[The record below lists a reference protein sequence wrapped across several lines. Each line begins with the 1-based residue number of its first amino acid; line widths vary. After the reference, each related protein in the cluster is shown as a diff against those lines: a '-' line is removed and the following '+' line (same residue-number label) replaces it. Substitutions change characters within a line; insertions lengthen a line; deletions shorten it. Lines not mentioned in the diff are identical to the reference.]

1 MEIFWELPKWQSC
14 CPLKNIPRYPVPVVT
29 LNMNATFESVR
40 DAMMLLPKGDK
51 ARLLSVVALEVTDSH
66 PGIDI
71 QEGVCGGSARVIRTR
86 IPVWLLESYR
96 RSGSTDA
103 QLLSAYPSLTAEDL
117 ASAWHYA
124 RSHREEMDREIAA
137 NGDDS

>member
-1 MEIFWELPKWQSC
+1 MVEFNLS
-14 CPLKNIPRYPVPVVT
+14 V
-29 LNMNATFESVR
+29 TFESVR

-51 ARLLSVVALEVTDSH
+51 ARLLSVLAQEVMGSH
-66 PGIDI
+66 AGIDF

-86 IPVWLLESYR
+86 IPVWLLESFR

-124 RSHREEMDREIAA
+124 WSHREEMDREIAA
-137 NGDDS
+137 NGGDL

>member
-1 MEIFWELPKWQSC
+1 MT
-14 CPLKNIPRYPVPVVT
+14 V
-29 LNMNATFESVR
+29 TFESVR
-40 DAMMLLPKGDK
+40 DAMLLLPKGDK

-71 QEGVCGGSARVIRTR
+71 QGVCGGSARVIRTR

-96 RSGSTDA
+96 RSGSSDA

-137 NGDDS
+137 NGNDFPHSDEPTDDDNRTHTRI